1 MFKDR
6 ALYIV
11 QLQYVVGIL
20 CLIFSLVANAT
31 NNIPYTGFYVGG
43 QVGSTNFQD
52 ACSSF
57 AKNCDENSF
66 GYGLHAGYQFTDWFS
81 LELGVNNYGQL
92 KAEYLI
98 TDIAVEV
105 VGSEFTSKFSH
116 HFSPNFDL
124 YTRLGIHYLNINKS
138 ISVTSEN
145 LVSHNV
151 EPVMAL
157 GVSYNLSRNWV
168 LSSEYKFVDGIGD
181 RTVDKA
187 DFHLL
192 SVGVTYKFGKS
203 DNRSV
208 DQMGTNEEVYN
219 DSITSE
225 DSETSTISINTS
237 LLFKFDSAII
247 EDTSELNRIVEKFNR
262 GVVRYIKIAG
272 HTDSIGS
279 DNYNLKLSERRAQA
293 VLEYLKFHGLTR
305 NYSIKGK
312 GEGKPIATNSTAEGR
327 AKNRRVEI
335 TIEKLPLSKIEKN
348 KQ

>member
-31 NNIPYTGFYVGG
+31 NKIPYTGFYVGG
-43 QVGSTNFQD
+43 QVGSTHFQD

-105 VGSEFTSKFSH
+105 VGAEFTSKFSH
-116 HFSPNFDL
+116 HFSPNFDV
-124 YTRLGIHYLNINKS
+124 YTRLGIHYLNIDKS
-138 ISVTSEN
+138 VSVTSES

-151 EPVMAL
+151 EPVIAL
-157 GVSYNLSRNWV
+157 GASYNLSRHWV
-168 LSSEYKFVDGIGD
+168 LNSEYKFVDGIGD
-181 RTVDKA
+181 KTVDKA
-187 DFHLL
+187 DFHFL
-192 SVGVTYKFGKS
+192 SVGVSYKFGK
-203 DNRSV
+203 DNSRSV
-208 DQMGTNEEVYN
+208 RLVDSSEQAYN
-219 DSITSE
+219 SVTSE
-225 DSETSTISINTS
+225 ESEASTISINTS
-237 LLFKFDSAII
+237 LLFKFDSAVI
-247 EDTSELNRIVEKFNR
+247 EDPSELNKIVEKFNR
-262 GVVRYIKIAG
+262 GVIRYIKISG
-272 HTDSIGS
+272 HTDSVGS
-279 DNYNLKLSERRAQA
+279 ANYNLKLSEQRAQA
-293 VLEYLKFHGLTR
+293 VLEYLKFHGLNR
-305 NYSIKGK
+305 DYSVKGK
-312 GEGKPIATNSTAEGR
+312 GEGKPIATNNTPEGR

-335 TIEKLPLSKIEKN
+335 TIKKLNYPKVEKN